1 MQYLQ
6 TKLSSFFRRSG
17 GADDDESECPENDC
31 VYDHS
36 NSAKKYKTPMF
47 WTQVVQVKDRDLEP
61 ISIFDVEKDL

>member
-17 GADDDESECPENDC
+17 GTDEDESECPNNDC

-47 WTQVVQVKDRDLEP
+47 WTQVVQVKDRDTEP
-61 ISIFDVEKDL
+61 IPIFDIERDL